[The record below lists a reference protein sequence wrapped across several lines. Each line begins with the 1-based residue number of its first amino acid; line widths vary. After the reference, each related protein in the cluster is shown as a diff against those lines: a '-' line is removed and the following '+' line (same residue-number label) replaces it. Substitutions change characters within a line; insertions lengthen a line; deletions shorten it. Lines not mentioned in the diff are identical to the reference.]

1 MCTAVLTVLA
11 RLSEVDPHSAV
22 RLYDWYGTAIA
33 TAVVQV
39 PPTIRYS
46 RAKSGA
52 ADSDCG
58 VKLGAE
64 NSLSGFNHCVS
75 SSKTTVIRTGTDRVG
90 LFQRDWLYST

>member
-1 MCTAVLTVLA
+1 MAVL
-11 RLSEVDPHSAV
+11 D
-22 RLYDWYGTAIA
+22 LYYHLW
-33 TAVVQV
+33 
-39 PPTIRYS
+39 YS

-75 SSKTTVIRTGTDRVG
+75 SPKTTVLQYRYRYSRKYS
-90 LFQRDWLYST
+90 LLYW